1 MTIEVNHDYIR
12 LLQQAIKQFKMRHG
26 PFKKLHSKYRV
37 YIYPSK
43 YDSLF
48 LLTLSDAGLTVN
60 E

>member
-1 MTIEVNHDYIR
+1 MTIEVEHEYIR

-26 PFKKLHSKYRV
+26 PFNKLNSKYRV

-43 YDSLF
+43 YDTLF